1 MTAGKHKPA
10 ALGDAHTAEAV
21 PLYGLLPP
29 SFIQTYR
36 MVRQVQDL
44 PLQCELL
51 SAPEF
56 HRIVP
61 VGKPARGLVV
71 TLRFVLCYQRV
82 ADIPPIGI
90 FTLPRRFIYSVAV
103 IIARGTGDVNCS
115 VEPETARSVVTTA
128 KPVAHKAGSCQ
139 SFNSFI
145 VPVVMKITRSAMLV
159 ARSPIR
165 SRLCAAQR
173 RYVPRVVVAGSSIMN
188 ESSSRKIWL

>member
-90 FTLPRRFIYSVAV
+90 FTLPRRLMYLVAKIITLREKRRQLSKRTETQSVLSW
-103 IIARGTGDVNCS
+103 RLCFG
-115 VEPETARSVVTTA
+115 RSYESSLPGVPLTF
-128 KPVAHKAGSCQ
+128 S
-139 SFNSFI
+139 SFI
-145 VPVVMKITRSAMLV
+145 MPVVM
-159 ARSPIR
+159 
-165 SRLCAAQR
+165 
-173 RYVPRVVVAGSSIMN
+173 
-188 ESSSRKIWL
+188 